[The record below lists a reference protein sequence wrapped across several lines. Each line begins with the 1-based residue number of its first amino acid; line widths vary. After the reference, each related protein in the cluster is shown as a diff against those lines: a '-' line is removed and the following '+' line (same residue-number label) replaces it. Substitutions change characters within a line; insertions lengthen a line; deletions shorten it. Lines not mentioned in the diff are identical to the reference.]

1 MWRWVGRGH
10 GYRRSQGLEG
20 VPVGLPR
27 ATGVVTCR
35 QGSAGDAAVGGRVII
50 KPRQE
55 HLAMAGTW
63 GAPAAQVLPAEGLDL
78 GSEHRISRDP
88 GEEPLPVA
96 VEDGGAFLI
105 VVRVAQPEGVA
116 EPAWAADIDKTA
128 LGCPPAVHDT
138 ARVVAGAELGP
149 ALWGLGMR

>member
-1 MWRWVGRGH
+1 MWRWGWTWAWIPPLP
-10 GYRRSQGLEG
+10 GLEG

-27 ATGVVTCR
+27 
-35 QGSAGDAAVGGRVII
+35 VIM
-50 KPRQE
+50 KPRQD

-63 GAPAAQVLPAEGLDL
+63 GAPAAQVSTAEGLDL

-105 VVRVAQPEGVA
+105 VVRVAQPEGVT
-116 EPAWAADIDKTA
+116 EPAWAADIDKAA

-138 ARVVAGAELGP
+138 ARVGVRGCAE
-149 ALWGLGMR
+149 ACAVGLGHARSFLR

>member
-1 MWRWVGRGH
+1 
-10 GYRRSQGLEG
+10 
-20 VPVGLPR
+20 
-27 ATGVVTCR
+27 
-35 QGSAGDAAVGGRVII
+35 
-50 KPRQE
+50 
-55 HLAMAGTW
+55 MAGTW
-63 GAPAAQVLPAEGLDL
+63 GAPAAQVLPAESLDL
-78 GSEHRISRDP
+78 SSEHRISRDP

-138 ARVVAGAELGP
+138 ARVGG
-149 ALWGLGMR
+149 WG